1 MKVVLD
7 TNVLAS
13 GIFWSGY
20 PFEIIQA
27 VDEGRLEMVMTKEIF
42 NEYTRVITSL
52 GHRCKKGM
60 NVGEI
65 LNTIKIKAHWSTP
78 VLLAYPV
85 CEDSDDDKFI
95 ECAVSAKV
103 KLIVSGD
110 KLLLRCSGYHSID
123 ILPPRSFVMK
133 YLLKE
138 K

>member
-7 TNVLAS
+7 TNVVAS
-13 GIFWSGY
+13 GIFWSGA

-27 VDEGRLEMVMTKEIF
+27 VDEGKLEMVITEEIF
-42 NEYTRVITSL
+42 SEYTRVITSL
-52 GHRCKKGM
+52 GDKYKKG
-60 NVGEI
+60 VDEI
-65 LNTIKIKAHWSTP
+65 LYTIKLKAHWSTP

-85 CEDSDDDKFI
+85 CEDPDDDKFI
-95 ECAVSAKV
+95 ECAVSANV

-123 ILPPRSFVMK
+123 ILTPRSFVMK
-133 YLLKE
+133 YLLGK